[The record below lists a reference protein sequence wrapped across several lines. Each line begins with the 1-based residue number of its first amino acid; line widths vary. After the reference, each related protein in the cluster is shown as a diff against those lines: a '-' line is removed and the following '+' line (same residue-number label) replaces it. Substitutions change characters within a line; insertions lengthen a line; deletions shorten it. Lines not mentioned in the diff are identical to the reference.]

1 MSYDLY
7 FEAGAGK
14 KLDAKSFGAYF
25 RARRHYQVENGQAV
39 YQNEDTGVYFI
50 FDEPQEG
57 VVAFNLNFLRPH
69 VFALEAAGELEK
81 LADARPRNIE
91 YPLNLGDVLERTG
104 DVAGA
109 DRAYRRALQ
118 VPDAPTASRATASG
132 RLARLHA
139 APGASQ

>member
-81 LADARPRNIE
+81 FAKAIAGKVMDPQ
-91 YPLNLGDVLERTG
+91 GDSREPGPFNREVFLRGWDEGNRF
-104 DVAGA
+104 AYKAMMKEQGA
-109 DRAYRRALQ
+109 
-118 VPDAPTASRATASG
+118 V
-132 RLARLHA
+132 HA
-139 APGASQ
+139 WPAKKN